1 MANSSHNEDLCLP
14 GVYIFPITLKQCQLN
29 TGCCCKTNH
38 YCCSFPCLA
47 GTSTV
52 GAEQHSSLLQ
62 QLVQQQ
68 GISSQPLL
76 PPCSSVPA
84 HWLLPHA
91 AHSSVQVDVQPAW
104 SWAQQKPGNM
114 KVWSAASEAVP
125 ASPQALPEVQISV
138 AAMLRFDGLCWVSNR
153 SQGHREAFLQV
164 LPKGLAQKPKA
175 LVQFPRREKNGSC
188 WIQKLCTQTL
198 VHYTVFSISWRDG
211 GVWERHRGQ
220 RLHQLFQDNP
230 PVISS
235 EQYCIQQHQRKCCK
249 HFQPMKSNIWFAL
262 LFRRSW

>member
-1 MANSSHNEDLCLP
+1 MTLNLVYNPLIPCTKERAVFPAVITRDCKMAASSHNEDLCLP

-38 YCCSFPCLA
+38 YCCSYPCLA
-47 GTSTV
+47 GTSNV

-84 HWLLPHA
+84 CWLLPHA

-104 SWAQQKPGNM
+104 SWAQQKPGDM

-125 ASPQALPEVQISV
+125 ASPRHCLKC
-138 AAMLRFDGLCWVSNR
+138 RFL
-153 SQGHREAFLQV
+153 
-164 LPKGLAQKPKA
+164 
-175 LVQFPRREKNGSC
+175 
-188 WIQKLCTQTL
+188 
-198 VHYTVFSISWRDG
+198 
-211 GVWERHRGQ
+211 
-220 RLHQLFQDNP
+220 
-230 PVISS
+230 
-235 EQYCIQQHQRKCCK
+235 
-249 HFQPMKSNIWFAL
+249 
-262 LFRRSW
+262 